1 MKFLVFLFFC
11 VFLYGCLGECTVND
25 NDEIILVSTIVFD
38 STVSNETFQNDC
50 KNKSCYKAQIEKNR
64 SDLVQIDVF
73 SREDSLSYKIEHKK
87 WSNVYIVIDSI
98 PAKSCASSYWLA
110 DRGYGHYRVESNRL
124 FSCVFYFEPSCE

>member
-1 MKFLVFLFFC
+1 M
-11 VFLYGCLGECTVND
+11 GECTVND

-38 STVSNETFQNDC
+38 SIVSNETFQNDC

-110 DRGYGHYRVESNRL
+110 DREYGHYRVESNRL